1 MWDIQSGEIEI
12 DNINVKNYN
21 INKLRE
27 NIDIV
32 SQEVFLLNDTI
43 KNNLTLL
50 NENISMEK
58 VVNIAKKV
66 GLYDMILDA
75 PKGFDTVVG
84 DNGIKLSGGQ
94 KQRLSIARVLLREA
108 QIVIFDEATSSLDNA
123 AQENIIDLIFSLLK
137 NRTVIII
144 AHRLNAVKRCDNII
158 VINNGQVTESG
169 NHNELMEMQGEYYAL
184 YNAEI

>member
-1 MWDIQSGEIEI
+1 MGIKSLLLIGIQDLGLEYPVSVEI
-12 DNINVKNYN
+12 
-21 INKLRE
+21 
-27 NIDIV
+27 
-32 SQEVFLLNDTI
+32 
-43 KNNLTLL
+43 
-50 NENISMEK
+50 
-58 VVNIAKKV
+58 
-66 GLYDMILDA
+66 LYVQL
-75 PKGFDTVVG
+75 
-84 DNGIKLSGGQ
+84 KLSGGQ

-144 AHRLNAVKRCDNII
+144 AHRLSAVKRCDNII
-158 VINNGQVTESG
+158 VINNGRVTESG

>member
-1 MWDIQSGEIEI
+1 M
-12 DNINVKNYN
+12 
-21 INKLRE
+21 RE

-58 VVNIAKKV
+58 VVTIAKKG
-66 GLYDMILDA
+66 GLYDMILDS

-84 DNGIKLSGGQ
+84 DTGIKLSGGQ

-108 QIVIFDEATSSLDNA
+108 QIVIFDEATS
-123 AQENIIDLIFSLLK
+123 
-137 NRTVIII
+137 
-144 AHRLNAVKRCDNII
+144 
-158 VINNGQVTESG
+158 
-169 NHNELMEMQGEYYAL
+169 
-184 YNAEI
+184 

>member
-1 MWDIQSGEIEI
+1 
-12 DNINVKNYN
+12 
-21 INKLRE
+21 
-27 NIDIV
+27 
-32 SQEVFLLNDTI
+32 
-43 KNNLTLL
+43 
-50 NENISMEK
+50 MEK
-58 VVNIAKKV
+58 VVTIAKKV
-66 GLYDMILDA
+66 GLYDMILDS

-144 AHRLNAVKRCDNII
+144 AHRLSAVKRCDNII
-158 VINNGQVTESG
+158 VINNGRVTESG